1 MLRPGERVAHL
12 GSSGGVSDEKLR
24 SLSLFLDVIFALMF
38 FRIVE
43 FLPSFQGGQW
53 QHLPHGILSLLAS
66 QPANLV
72 RVVFGL
78 VITIYYWSRK
88 NALLGLLAK
97 SNGVIATLSI
107 ASLSFL
113 CLFMYALIADPEYV
127 GGVPTLLLQSVSL
140 AIASFL
146 SFLALRYAIHA
157 DLVRPELKPSVGQIA
172 RVDLSNPLTAIVAT
186 ALSWSGLTIWTLSW
200 FVLMPLFS
208 WLLAKP
214 KA

>member
-1 MLRPGERVAHL
+1 MAHL
-12 GSSGGVSDEKLR
+12 GSSRDAVPDEKLR
-24 SLSLFLDVIFALMF
+24 SLDVFLDVTFALMF

-43 FLPSFQGGQW
+43 FLPSFQDGHW
-53 QHLPHGILSLLAS
+53 QHLRYGILSLLAS
-66 QPANLV
+66 QPANLM

-78 VITIYYWSRK
+78 VITIYYWTRK
-88 NALLGLLAK
+88 NALLNLLAK
-97 SNGVIATLSI
+97 SNVVIATLSI
-107 ASLSFL
+107 TSLSFL

-140 AIASFL
+140 AIASLL

-157 DLVRPELKPSVGQIA
+157 DLVRSELKPSVGQIA

-186 ALSWSGLTIWTLSW
+186 GLSWSGLTIWTLSW

-208 WLLAKP
+208 WLLARP

>member
-1 MLRPGERVAHL
+1 MAHL
-12 GSSGGVSDEKLR
+12 DSSPAVPDEKLR
-24 SLSLFLDVIFALMF
+24 SLAFFLDVIFALMF

-43 FLPSFQGGQW
+43 FLPSFQDGHW
-53 QHLPHGILSLLAS
+53 QHLPYGILSLLVS
-66 QPANLV
+66 QPTNLI
-72 RVVFGL
+72 RVLFGL
-78 VITIYYWSRK
+78 VITIYYWTRK
-88 NALLGLLAK
+88 NALLSLLAK
-97 SNGVIATLSI
+97 SNGIISALSI

-140 AIASFL
+140 AIASLL
-146 SFLALRYAIHA
+146 SFFALRYAIHA
-157 DLVRPELKPSVGQIA
+157 DLVRPELKTAVGRIA

-186 ALSWSGLTIWTLSW
+186 GLSWSGLTIWTLSW